1 MQYYD
6 PEKAARVWGRVQ
18 GNTDTVSVGL
28 QGLLTQAIADEKAY
42 IALSR
47 QIPGTAGQILQKL
60 ARQEQKHITCL
71 KGICAL
77 VRGAA
82 PEIPVT
88 PTQVESVD
96 AALRKCYRNAL
107 QSLSAYEGR
116 ISDPDYGAV
125 FSILAQEKRQHC
137 LQILSLLG
145 NYSK

>member
-18 GNTDTVSVGL
+18 GNSDTVSVGL
-28 QGLLTQAIADEKAY
+28 QGLLTQAVFDEKAY

-60 ARQEQKHITCL
+60 ARQEQKHIACL

-82 PEIPVT
+82 PEIPLA
-88 PTQVESVD
+88 PAQVESID
-96 AALRKCYRNAL
+96 GALRKCYRNAL

-116 ISDPDYGAV
+116 ISDPDYGAA
-125 FSILAQEKRQHC
+125 FSILAQEKRQQC

-145 NYSK
+145 NCSK

>member
-18 GNTDTVSVGL
+18 GGTDTVAVGL
-28 QGLLTQAIADEKAY
+28 QGLLTQAISDEKTY
-42 IALSR
+42 IALCR
-47 QIPGTAGQILQKL
+47 QFSGTTGQRLQKL
-60 ARQEQKHITCL
+60 ARQEQKHIACL

-82 PEIPVT
+82 PEIPAIVPQT
-88 PTQVESVD
+88 DSPD

-107 QSLSAYEGR
+107 QSLAAYESR
-116 ISDPDYGAV
+116 IADPDYGPV
-125 FSILAQEKRQHC
+125 FSLLAQEKRDHC